1 MSGVVR
7 APHRF
12 SLVGLHWRGH
22 SEAHASLRVR
32 RAGGRW
38 TRWVRY
44 RDSSPVWVG
53 RADWAQ
59 YRLSRRMRGVRVH
72 FVSVSGDR
80 ARPRAQRAQAGQPPI
95 EPRSAWDPSN
105 QCPPRT
111 APQYG
116 DVQVAFVHHT
126 VSLNDYQPSDVPS
139 IILGICRFHRNSNG
153 WNDIGYNFIVDKFG
167 TLWEGR
173 AGGIDQPV
181 VGAQAQG
188 YNSQSTGIA
197 NIGTFDNVPETDA
210 ALNAM
215 AQLIRWK
222 LPLTG
227 APTSGTTTL
236 ISAGGESNRY
246 PAGTPVT
253 LNRISG
259 HRDVDSTD
267 CPGGILYTQLSTLRQ
282 LVGTVGPT
290 RARTK
295 LSTTLVPSTVDYG
308 STTTVSGSLALINAA
323 PLSGP
328 VQVQLF
334 GHGAWHTVASGSSA
348 TDGSFGIPLKPS
360 VGHMLRVIYPGD
372 GSHLPSTSHKVVLKV
387 RPRISLRR
395 SVARAAVGRTPMI
408 SGTIRPA
415 KTRLRLVITRKSG
428 GRKTRVASFKL
439 RAKSGR
445 FRKSYRL
452 PGPGLYTYQVRFD
465 GDRSNVRTASAKVH
479 VRAR

>member
-1 MSGVVR
+1 MR

-12 SLVGLHWRGH
+12 STVGLHWRGRVQPRV
-22 SEAHASLRVR
+22 SLRVR
-32 RAGGRW
+32 SDGGRW
-38 TRWVRY
+38 SRWVRSG
-44 RDSSPVWVG
+44 DSSPVWVG
-53 RADWAQ
+53 RADWVQ
-59 YRLSRRMRGVRVH
+59 YRLSRRVPGLRVH
-72 FVSVSGDR
+72 FVNVSGDR
-80 ARPRAQRAQAGQPPI
+80 PRTRAVKAQAAGQPPI

-126 VSLNDYQPSDVPS
+126 VSLNDYEPSDVPS

-153 WNDIGYNFIVDKFG
+153 WNDIGYNFLVDKFG

-197 NIGTFDNVPETDA
+197 NIGTFDSVPETDA
-210 ALNAM
+210 AMNAM

-236 ISAGGESNRY
+236 ISAGGPSNRY

-253 LNRISG
+253 LDRISG
-259 HRDVDSTD
+259 HRDGDSTD
-267 CPGGILYTQLSTLRQ
+267 CPGGILYTQLPALRQ
-282 LVGTVGPT
+282 LVGSVGPT

-295 LSTTLVPSTVDYG
+295 LASSLVPSTVVYG
-308 STTTVSGSLALINAA
+308 RTTTVTGRLALVNAT

-334 GHGAWHTVASGSSA
+334 GHGAWHTVAGGSSA
-348 TDGSFGIPLKPS
+348 ADGSFGIPLRPS
-360 VGHMLRVIYPGD
+360 VGHQLRVTYPGD
-372 GSHLPSTSHKVVLKV
+372 GAHLPSTSRRATLKV
-387 RPRISLRR
+387 QPRITVRR

-415 KTRLRLVITRKSG
+415 KSRLRLVITRTSG
-428 GRKTRVASFKL
+428 GRKTRAASFRL
-439 RAKSGR
+439 RAKRGH

-465 GDRSNVRTASAKVH
+465 GDRSNVRAASTKLH
-479 VRAR
+479 VRAAG

>member
-1 MSGVVR
+1 
-7 APHRF
+7 
-12 SLVGLHWRGH
+12 
-22 SEAHASLRVR
+22 
-32 RAGGRW
+32 
-38 TRWVRY
+38 
-44 RDSSPVWVG
+44 VWVG
-53 RADWAQ
+53 RADFAQ
-59 YRLSRRMRGVRVH
+59 YRLSRRVPGLRVH
-72 FVSVSGDR
+72 FVSVTGDHPPRR
-80 ARPRAQRAQAGQPPI
+80 AMRAQVAGQPPI
-95 EPRSAWDPSN
+95 QPRSAWDPSN

-116 DVQVAFVHHT
+116 DAQAAFVHHT

-153 WNDIGYNFIVDKFG
+153 WNDIGYNFLVDKFG

-210 ALNAM
+210 AMNAM

-236 ISAGGESNRY
+236 VSAGGESNRY
-246 PAGTPVT
+246 PAGTRVT
-253 LNRISG
+253 LDRVSG
-259 HRDVDSTD
+259 HRDADSTD
-267 CPGGILYTQLSTLRQ
+267 CPGGILYTQLPQLRQ

-295 LSTTLVPSTVDYG
+295 LSAALVPSTVVYG
-308 STTTVSGSLALINAA
+308 RATTINGSLALINAT

-328 VQVQLF
+328 LQVQLF
-334 GHGAWHTVASGSSA
+334 GHGAWHTVASASSA
-348 TDGSFGIPLKPS
+348 TDGSFGIALRPS
-360 VGHMLRVIYPGD
+360 VGHQLRVTYAGD
-372 GSHLPSTSHKVVLKV
+372 SSHLPSTSRKVVLRV
-387 RPRISLRR
+387 QPRITVRR
-395 SVARAAVGRTPMI
+395 SVARAAVGRTPMV

-415 KTRLRLVITRKSG
+415 KSRVRLVITRKSG
-428 GRKTRVASFKL
+428 GRKTRVASFSL
-439 RAKSGR
+439 RTMGGH

-465 GDRSNVRTASAKVH
+465 GDRSNVRATSAKLH
-479 VRAR
+479 VRAAG